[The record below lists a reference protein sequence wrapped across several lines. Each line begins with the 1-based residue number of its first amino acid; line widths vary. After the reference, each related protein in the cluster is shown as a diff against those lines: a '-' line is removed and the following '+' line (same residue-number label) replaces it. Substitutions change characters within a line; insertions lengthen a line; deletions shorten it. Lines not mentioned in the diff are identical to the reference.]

1 MTKFF
6 KIIFFILVIPG
17 CSLNDTTGFW
27 SNEKKILAQNK
38 LKPIFK
44 KEEKLINEFNINFSF
59 KFNPLTLKLNKKSYL
74 DNNDGYVNYSG
85 DLQKISKYNFS
96 KIDNYQQIEPDL
108 IFFKNDIIFFDNK
121 GTILSFDNK
130 SKMVWKKN
138 IYSKD
143 EKKLKPLL
151 LMNKINSKLIIAD
164 NLSKLYALDITNGK
178 ILWSKNHNTP
188 FNSQIKIF
196 EESFFIVDANNNL
209 ICYSIKNGE
218 KIWSH
223 KTEKPFINSMKR
235 LSIVVKD
242 NLVIFN
248 NSVGDITALN
258 IKSGMLVWQISTQ
271 NTENFTELIDLK
283 TSDLIINNDSVYF
296 SNNKNKFYSIDLK
309 TGSINWVQKINSF
322 IKPSITG
329 GLIFTIT
336 EEGYFFII
344 DKDTGNIIR
353 ITNIFKNIKKKRK
366 NLLSPIGFIYNFE
379 DVYISTN
386 DGKLFIMDIENG
398 VIKKIIK
405 EDNKKISRPSVKD
418 NNMYLVKDNS
428 IIKLN

>member
-1 MTKFF
+1 M
-6 KIIFFILVIPG
+6 G
-17 CSLNDTTGFW
+17 LN
-27 SNEKKILAQNK
+27 
-38 LKPIFK
+38 
-44 KEEKLINEFNINFSF
+44 
-59 KFNPLTLKLNKKSYL
+59 
-74 DNNDGYVNYSG
+74 
-85 DLQKISKYNFS
+85 
-96 KIDNYQQIEPDL
+96 
-108 IFFKNDIIFFDNK
+108 
-121 GTILSFDNK
+121 
-130 SKMVWKKN
+130 
-138 IYSKD
+138 
-143 EKKLKPLL
+143 
-151 LMNKINSKLIIAD
+151 
-164 NLSKLYALDITNGK
+164 
-178 ILWSKNHNTP
+178 
-188 FNSQIKIF
+188 
-196 EESFFIVDANNNL
+196 
-209 ICYSIKNGE
+209 
-218 KIWSH
+218 
-223 KTEKPFINSMKR
+223 
-235 LSIVVKD
+235 
-242 NLVIFN
+242 
-248 NSVGDITALN
+248 
-258 IKSGMLVWQISTQ
+258 
-271 NTENFTELIDLK
+271 
-283 TSDLIINNDSVYF
+283 IINNDSVYF

-405 EDNKKISRPSVKD
+405 VDNKKISRPSVKD

>member
-209 ICYSIKNGE
+209 ICYSIKN
-218 KIWSH
+218 
-223 KTEKPFINSMKR
+223 IN
-235 LSIVVKD
+235 L
-242 NLVIFN
+242 
-248 NSVGDITALN
+248 
-258 IKSGMLVWQISTQ
+258 
-271 NTENFTELIDLK
+271 
-283 TSDLIINNDSVYF
+283 
-296 SNNKNKFYSIDLK
+296 
-309 TGSINWVQKINSF
+309 
-322 IKPSITG
+322 
-329 GLIFTIT
+329 
-336 EEGYFFII
+336 
-344 DKDTGNIIR
+344 
-353 ITNIFKNIKKKRK
+353 
-366 NLLSPIGFIYNFE
+366 
-379 DVYISTN
+379 
-386 DGKLFIMDIENG
+386 GK
-398 VIKKIIK
+398 
-405 EDNKKISRPSVKD
+405 
-418 NNMYLVKDNS
+418 
-428 IIKLN
+428 

>member
-196 EESFFIVDANNNL
+196 EESFFVVDANNNL

-248 NSVGDITALN
+248 NSVGDITALD

-344 DKDTGNIIR
+344 DKETGNIIR

-405 EDNKKISRPSVKD
+405 VDNKKISRPSVKD

>member
-178 ILWSKNHNTP
+178 ILWSKN
-188 FNSQIKIF
+188 
-196 EESFFIVDANNNL
+196 
-209 ICYSIKNGE
+209 C
-218 KIWSH
+218 
-223 KTEKPFINSMKR
+223 R
-235 LSIVVKD
+235 
-242 NLVIFN
+242 
-248 NSVGDITALN
+248 
-258 IKSGMLVWQISTQ
+258 
-271 NTENFTELIDLK
+271 
-283 TSDLIINNDSVYF
+283 
-296 SNNKNKFYSIDLK
+296 
-309 TGSINWVQKINSF
+309 
-322 IKPSITG
+322 SIT
-329 GLIFTIT
+329 
-336 EEGYFFII
+336 
-344 DKDTGNIIR
+344 NR
-353 ITNIFKNIKKKRK
+353 CNR
-366 NLLSPIGFIYNFE
+366 
-379 DVYISTN
+379 
-386 DGKLFIMDIENG
+386 
-398 VIKKIIK
+398 
-405 EDNKKISRPSVKD
+405 
-418 NNMYLVKDNS
+418 
-428 IIKLN
+428 